1 MTPINAGRLTQLL
14 APPIE
19 VDRLRSR
26 MPDPDRYGLERHEY
40 LTIPAE
46 RVAASLFRLPAH
58 RSLAE
63 YWCRERDRLGGPPRS
78 GAFDPAEV
86 VPALGYI
93 MLIEPNADASDFLYR
108 LYGSH
113 IAAHHNRDMTGRWL
127 STFDPPG
134 PEVFGTQY
142 RAMVDWQVAVYAEH
156 DAVRQVSMIT
166 RWCRLALPM
175 SDPAGRVDRLVVC
188 NVPIRRDSAE

>member
-1 MTPINAGRLTQLL
+1 MKPINAGRLTQLL
-14 APPIE
+14 NPPIDA
-19 VDRLRSR
+19 DRLRSR
-26 MPDPDRYGLERHEY
+26 MPDPDGYGLERHEY
-40 LTIPAE
+40 LSIPAE
-46 RVAASLFRLPAH
+46 RVAPSPFRLPAH

-63 YWCRERDRLGGPPRS
+63 YWCRERVRLGDLPRS
-78 GAFDPAEV
+78 EAFDPAEV

-113 IAAHHNRDMTGRWL
+113 VAAHHSRDMTGRWL

-142 RAMVDWQVAVYAEH
+142 RAMVDWRVAVYAEH
-156 DAVRQVSMIT
+156 DAVRQVSVIT
-166 RWCRLALPM
+166 RWCRLGLPM
-175 SDPAGRVDRLVVC
+175 AGADGRVDRVVVC